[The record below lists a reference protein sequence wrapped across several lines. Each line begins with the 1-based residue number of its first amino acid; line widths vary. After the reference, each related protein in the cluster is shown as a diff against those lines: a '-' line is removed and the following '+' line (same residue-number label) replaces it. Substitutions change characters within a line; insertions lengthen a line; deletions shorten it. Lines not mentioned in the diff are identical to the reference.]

1 MANPIDEAFDLLVE
15 QGKLAFPT
23 YKPRKP
29 LSPVAER
36 ELDMWKQWDKNGRK
50 PDDLRPLVKSLQPLV
65 NNRMKLY
72 KNSLRDIPSPFIE
85 SEFHNRL
92 VNALDSFD
100 PNRGRMSTHIT
111 NHLKQVDR
119 FVKNYQNDA
128 RASEDITSDFGVYN
142 RGFSQLRDAFGRD
155 PTTHE
160 LSDKL
165 QMPVKRIQAIQQQNI
180 KSYGVGSQKE
190 DPRTFVPSKTK
201 QIMELLPYEID
212 DPEELN
218 VFEHL
223 HGVNGK
229 PQLKPTEIARKLGF
243 SPAKVT
249 RIRNRLAK
257 KWNQYDT

>member
-1 MANPIDEAFDLLVE
+1 MANPIDEAFDILAE

-23 YKPRKP
+23 YKPSKP
-29 LSPVAER
+29 LSPVAQR
-36 ELDMWKQWDKNGRK
+36 ELDMWKTWDKNGRK
-50 PDDLRPLVKSLQPLV
+50 PSDLRPLVKSLQPLV
-65 NNRMKLY
+65 NNRMKLF
-72 KNSLRDIPSPFIE
+72 KNSLRDIPSPIIKH
-85 SEFHNRL
+85 EFHNKL

-119 FVKNYQNDA
+119 FVKTYQNDA
-128 RASEDITSDFGVYN
+128 RASEEMTSEFGAYN
-142 RGFSQLRDAFGRD
+142 RAHNLLRDTYGRE
-155 PTTHE
+155 PTTFE
-160 LSDKL
+160 LADHMKI
-165 QMPVKRIQAIQQQNI
+165 PVKRVQAIQQQNI
-180 KSYGVGSQKE
+180 KSYGAGSQKE

-201 QIMELLPYEID
+201 QILDLLPYEID

-223 HGVNGK
+223 HGTNGK
-229 PQLKPTEIARKLGF
+229 PQLKPSEIAKKLGF